1 MIVISKILDMQTMIK
16 EYRQKGMSIGFV
28 PTMGFLHEG
37 HISLMKHARPQNDIV
52 VASIFVNP
60 LQFGPNEDFDSYP
73 RDIDRDEKMA
83 SDAQVDILFYPD
95 VHEMY
100 NSAMSTTV
108 VVNDRVNVLCGKSRP
123 GHFDGVATVLTK
135 LFNIVS
141 PDNVYFGMKDAQ
153 QVAVVDGLIK
163 DFNFPI
169 NIVPIETVREANGL
183 AKSSRNVRLTNIE
196 RQQAPYL
203 YKSLQLAKERIKL
216 GEKDPNTIIA
226 LITDYIDTHTDGNI
240 DYVELYSYPKL
251 TALSKIS
258 GNIII
263 AIAVKFTEVRLID
276 NITMEV
282 CKEE

>member
-1 MIVISKILDMQTMIK
+1 MIIIRKILDMQKMIK

-37 HISLMKHARPQNDIV
+37 HISLMNSARPQNDIV

-73 RDIDRDEKMA
+73 RDIVRDEKMA

-95 VHEMY
+95 INEMY

-108 VVNDRVNVLCGKSRP
+108 VVNERVNVLCGKSRP

-135 LFNIVS
+135 LFNIVN

-169 NIVPIETVREANGL
+169 NLVPIETVREANGL
-183 AKSSRNVRLTNIE
+183 AKSSRNVRLTKLE
-196 RQQAPYL
+196 KQQAPYL
-203 YKSLQLAKERIKL
+203 YKSLQLAKERIKQ
-216 GEKDPNTIIA
+216 GEKDPHTIIA

>member
-1 MIVISKILDMQTMIK
+1 MIVIRKILDMQRMIK

-95 VHEMY
+95 VNEMY

>member
-1 MIVISKILDMQTMIK
+1 MIIIRKILDMQKMIK

-37 HISLMKHARPQNDIV
+37 HISLMNSARPQNDIV

-73 RDIDRDEKMA
+73 RDIVRDEKMA

-95 VHEMY
+95 VNEMY

-108 VVNDRVNVLCGKSRP
+108 VVNERVNVLCGKSRP

-135 LFNIVS
+135 LFNIVN

-169 NIVPIETVREANGL
+169 NLVPIKTVREANGL
-183 AKSSRNVRLTNIE
+183 AKSSRNVRLTKLE
-196 RQQAPYL
+196 KQQAPYL

-216 GEKDPNTIIA
+216 GEKDPHTIIA

>member
-1 MIVISKILDMQTMIK
+1 MIIIRKILDMQKMIK

-37 HISLMKHARPQNDIV
+37 HISLMNSARPQNDIV

-73 RDIDRDEKMA
+73 RDIVRDEKMA

-95 VHEMY
+95 INEMY

-108 VVNDRVNVLCGKSRP
+108 VVNERVNVLCGKSRP

-135 LFNIVS
+135 LFNIVN

-163 DFNFPI
+163 DFNLPI
-169 NIVPIETVREANGL
+169 NLVPIETVREANGL
-183 AKSSRNVRLTNIE
+183 AKSSRNVRLTKLE
-196 RQQAPYL
+196 KQQAPYL
-203 YKSLQLAKERIKL
+203 YKSLQLATERIKL
-216 GEKDPNTIIA
+216 GEKDPHTIIA